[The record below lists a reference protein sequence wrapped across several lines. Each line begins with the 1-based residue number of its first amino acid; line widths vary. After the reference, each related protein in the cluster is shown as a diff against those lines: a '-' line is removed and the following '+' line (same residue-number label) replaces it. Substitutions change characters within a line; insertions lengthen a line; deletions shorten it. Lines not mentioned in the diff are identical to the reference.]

1 MVPRTLTRTV
11 LTMVVALAAA
21 LPTGCGHTA
30 TTGSAAKIT
39 LRLGYLTRITHA
51 SALVGIDRGLFTKNL
66 GSGVTLAAQPFEQG
80 TAEATALL
88 AGQIDAAYVG
98 PNPAFNAWQKSGG
111 TAIKIV
117 SGSAVGG
124 TSFVVKPEIASA
136 QDLRGKTVADPALG
150 GNHDVLL
157 RSWLQDNGLHTNT
170 QGGGDVFIKPT
181 KPESAILQEFK
192 ANQIAGA
199 VESAP
204 YDVQM
209 VKAGGVRLWPVPG
222 TVTILVVR
230 QDFLAA
236 HPEAVSGLIRG
247 QVEADQL
254 IHDNPVAGKQA
265 ANTTL
270 AKNLGKGL
278 DADVLD
284 ASFQETTFTDDPDIG
299 SLNDL
304 VRKSVSVGLLKPLSL
319 EGLFD
324 PGPLNDVLRAV
335 GRPQVKT

>member
-1 MVPRTLTRTV
+1 
-11 LTMVVALAAA
+11 MVVALTAA
-21 LPTGCGHTA
+21 LLTGCGHSA
-30 TTGSAAKIT
+30 NTGAKVT

-51 SALVGIDRGLFTKNL
+51 SALVGLDRGLFTKNL
-66 GSGVTLAAQPFEQG
+66 GAGVALAAQPFEQG

-88 AGQIDAAYVG
+88 SGQIDAAYVG
-98 PNPAFNAWQKSGG
+98 PNPTFNTWQKSGG
-111 TAIKIV
+111 TAIRII
-117 SGSAVGG
+117 SGSAQGG
-124 TSFVVKPEIASA
+124 TSFVVKPEIRSA

-181 KPESAILQEFK
+181 KPESAIVQEFG

-209 VKAGGVRLWPVPG
+209 VKAGGVTLWPVPG
-222 TVTILVVR
+222 TVTLLVVR

-236 HPEAVSGLIRG
+236 HPDAVSGLIRG
-247 QVEADQL
+247 QVEADEL
-254 IHDNPVAGKQA
+254 IHDNPAAGKRS
-265 ANTTL
+265 ANNTL

-284 ASFQETTFTDDPDIG
+284 ASFQETTFTNDPDIA

-304 VRKSVSVGLLKPLSL
+304 ARKSVSVGLLKPLSL
-319 EGLFD
+319 GGLFD
-324 PGPLNDVLRAV
+324 AAPLNDVLKAA
-335 GRPQVKT
+335 GRPQVKA

>member
-1 MVPRTLTRTV
+1 MVPRTLS
-11 LTMVVALAAA
+11 LVVALAAA
-21 LPTGCGHTA
+21 LLSGCGHAA
-30 TTGSAAKIT
+30 TTGSPAKVT

-51 SALVGIDRGLFTKNL
+51 SALVGLDRGLFAKNL

-88 AGQIDAAYVG
+88 GGQIDAAYVG
-98 PNPAFNAWQKSGG
+98 PNPAFNAWQKSSG

-124 TSFVVKPEIASA
+124 TSFVVKPEIRSA

-157 RSWLQDNGLHTNT
+157 RSWLQDNGLHTNP

-181 KPESAILQEFK
+181 KPESAILQEFN

-209 VKAGGVRLWPVPG
+209 IKAGGVKLWPAPG
-222 TVTILVVR
+222 TITVLVVR

-236 HPEAVSGLIRG
+236 HPEAVSGLLRG

-254 IHDNPVAGKQA
+254 IHDDPTAAKQA
-265 ANTTL
+265 ANATL
-270 AKNLGKGL
+270 TKNLGKGL

-284 ASFQETTFTDDPDIG
+284 ASFQETTFTNDPGIA

-319 EGLFD
+319 DGLFD
-324 PGPLNDVLRAV
+324 PVPLNDVLKSI